1 MHNIINS
8 SKIIHNTKRKRMTK
22 FACKGRN
29 EWRQCHVTHNFNMCA
44 FTTPKDFIVRANVH
58 KVFTALM

>member
-8 SKIIHNTKRKRMTK
+8 SKIIHHTKRKRMTK
-22 FACKGRN
+22 FACKGGN
-29 EWRQCHVTHNFNMCA
+29 NLTHNFNMCA

-58 KVFTALM
+58 KVFTVLM